1 MSQNDSIF
9 FETMLMRGEK
19 IRLWP
24 YHYKRIEK
32 TWRYFFPFTTIPS
45 SDYLLSEINKQ
56 ISIKSFEK
64 KIRLN
69 FGYNHLE
76 IISQEFESEIHKSS
90 IIKKLIIYYD
100 EKINA
105 DKNNFKTTERI
116 IYDNSMKFAWDNHAD
131 QAIILDK
138 NNHIVET
145 SIANILFIKDQEI
158 HTPLLQNGCVE
169 GVYRSYLKERILKS
183 SRLKWIEKN
192 ISLDKIKY
200 YDKILTIN
208 ALKGINY
215 AKII

>member
-1 MSQNDSIF
+1 MNLNNSIF

-32 TWRYFFPFTTIPS
+32 TWRHFFPNKTIPS
-45 SDYLLSEINKQ
+45 SDDLLSEIYKQ
-56 ISIKSFEK
+56 ISINSFEK
-64 KIRLN
+64 KVRIN

-100 EKINA
+100 EKTNA
-105 DKNNFKTTERI
+105 DKTNFKTTERS
-116 IYDNSMKFAWDNHAD
+116 IYDNSLKFAWDNHAD
-131 QAIILDK
+131 QAIILDN

-145 SIANILFIKDQEI
+145 SIANILFIKDHEI

-169 GVYRSYLKERILKS
+169 GVFRSYIKERILKS
-183 SRLKWIEKN
+183 SRWKWIEKN
-192 ISLDKIKY
+192 ISINCIEK
-200 YDKILTIN
+200 YDKIMIIN
-208 ALKGINY
+208 ALRGFNY

>member
-1 MSQNDSIF
+1 
-9 FETMLMRGEK
+9 L
-19 IRLWP
+19 
-24 YHYKRIEK
+24 
-32 TWRYFFPFTTIPS
+32 
-45 SDYLLSEINKQ
+45 
-56 ISIKSFEK
+56 
-64 KIRLN
+64 
-69 FGYNHLE
+69 
-76 IISQEFESEIHKSS
+76 
-90 IIKKLIIYYD
+90 
-100 EKINA
+100 
-105 DKNNFKTTERI
+105 
-116 IYDNSMKFAWDNHAD
+116 KFAWDNHAD

-200 YDKILTIN
+200 YDTILTIN